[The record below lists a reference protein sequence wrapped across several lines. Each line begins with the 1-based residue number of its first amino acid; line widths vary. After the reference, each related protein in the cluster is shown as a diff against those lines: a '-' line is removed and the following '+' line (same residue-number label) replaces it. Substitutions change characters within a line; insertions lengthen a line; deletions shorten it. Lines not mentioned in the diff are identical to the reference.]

1 MSDKQCKACGDDLFI
16 TKFDYHH
23 YCAEEELDRLR
34 AELEA
39 ARAEIHRKNTHLLC
53 SFCSFEVR
61 IDDEKEALK
70 AIQKHVAEE
79 CEYHP
84 ITKLLKDVKAELTAA
99 LHETDNKIDEAAL
112 KWLKERGE

>member
-39 ARAEIHRKNTHLLC
+39 AREEIESNLLYANKDANDQLRAANERINTAEKLI
-53 SFCSFEVR
+53 
-61 IDDEKEALK
+61 
-70 AIQKHVAEE
+70 
-79 CEYHP
+79 
-84 ITKLLKDVKAELTAA
+84 KLLNSMVLCGEEHSDRSRNEVHTF
-99 LHETDNKIDEAAL
+99 IEAIITGPEGGHNDA
-112 KWLKERGE
+112 